1 MNSFVR
7 KISALGIMVIG
18 VGLVLGIMTMM
29 NRYTQPPKKEKKRV
43 TASIDIKKVKPKPK
57 KRKAKPKRKAKR
69 QKTVRRATPPPN
81 LGSSLSGVNLGLQSQ
96 FGSTQVGGGDALLGK
111 ANGKNLLMT
120 SDTVDVPPKA
130 KRRISPKYPNQ
141 ARKKGITGYVSFSL
155 VIGPEGEIIRSKII
169 DAKPVGVFESA
180 ARNAVERWTFTPG
193 KYKGAA
199 QTVVVEQTIRFTL
212 TRGA

>member
-1 MNSFVR
+1 MNLVLR
-7 KISALGIMVIG
+7 RLGALGIMVLG

-43 TASIDIKKVKPKPK
+43 TASIEIKKVKPKPK
-57 KRKAKPKRKAKR
+57 KRKAQQKRKAQKR
-69 QKTVRRATPPPN
+69 KAVRRSTPPPN
-81 LGSSLSGVNLGLQSQ
+81 LGSGLSGLSLGLQTQ
-96 FGSTQVGGGDALLGK
+96 FGNAHVGGGDALLGK
-111 ANGKNLLMT
+111 TNGKNLLMT

-130 KRRISPKYPNQ
+130 TRRISPKYPNQ

-155 VIGPEGEIIRSKII
+155 VIGPEGEIVRSKII
-169 DAKPVGVFESA
+169 DAKPAGVFESA
-180 ARNAVERWTFTPG
+180 ARDAVERWTFSPG
-193 KYKGAA
+193 KYKGNA